1 MASQRIIRSARVRQ
15 DLFDIWRHV
24 DIEAGPQAADSVVAR
39 LVEAIYRAAD
49 RPLLYRPRRELRG
62 SPRRLNV
69 FRYAIFFEV
78 LPEADGI
85 FVWRVLHG
93 ARDLRWVLRRPRF
106 PGEEDA

>member
-1 MASQRIIRSARVRQ
+1 M
-15 DLFDIWRHV
+15 
-24 DIEAGPQAADSVVAR
+24 VAR